1 MIVESHSRR
10 QILRL
15 WTWWQVGSVTS
26 GGVEGSGD
34 ITAIIVNINVF
45 SIHLKTQNEKGFEL
59 QQTPTYYS
67 KEIRRERDG

>member
-15 WTWWQVGSVTS
+15 WTWWRVGSVTS

-34 ITAIIVNINVF
+34 ITAIIVNIKVF

>member
-1 MIVESHSRR
+1 MVAGRAGPPGV
-10 QILRL
+10 L
-15 WTWWQVGSVTS
+15 SVTS

>member
-15 WTWWQVGSVTS
+15 WTWWRVGSVTS

>member
-15 WTWWQVGSVTS
+15 LTWWQVGSVTS

>member
-67 KEIRRERDG
+67 KEMRRERDG

>member
-15 WTWWQVGSVTS
+15 LTWWQVGSVTS

-45 SIHLKTQNEKGFEL
+45 SINLKTQNSSSISQKMKKDLITADTNIL
-59 QQTPTYYS
+59 Q
-67 KEIRRERDG
+67 

>member
-45 SIHLKTQNEKGFEL
+45 SINLKTQNSSSISQKMKKDLITADTNIL
-59 QQTPTYYS
+59 Q
-67 KEIRRERDG
+67 